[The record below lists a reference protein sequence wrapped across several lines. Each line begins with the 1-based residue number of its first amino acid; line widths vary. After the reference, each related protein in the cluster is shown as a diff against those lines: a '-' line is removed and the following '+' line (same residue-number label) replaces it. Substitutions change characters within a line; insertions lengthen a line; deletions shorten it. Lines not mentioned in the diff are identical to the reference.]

1 MRLQLSAS
9 RCCADAL
16 LIIED
21 VDGKSAIDKEKD
33 HMQTGKRTSIALSAF
48 LVFIIAATT
57 ISASFAAKPVPP
69 PGPTLNPKTIPKYTQ
84 QLVIPPVY
92 TPASVMVNGKLT
104 DTYQVEMVSGVLQQI
119 LPPGFPTTPVW
130 AYKGLTNAGVLA
142 HSPAATFEAR
152 TGTPVQVTWIN
163 TITSNYMFP
172 IDPTLHWA
180 NPNNIPMDT
189 AMTQAMNG
197 LAPPYPP
204 GYNGIPYTLPGT
216 TTVTNPNGWN
226 AQAPVPLVTHLHGGE
241 VLSDYDGGPEQWFTQ
256 SGPQGADYRS
266 VPGAPLNGAT
276 YEYPNMQQPAT
287 LWYHDH
293 ALGVT
298 RINVMSGLAGFY
310 LLRDPAD
317 PVQAV
322 LPANQYEVPL
332 AIQDRSFNIDGSLWF
347 PTVGINPTMH
357 PYWMPEFF
365 GNTIMVNGRVWPNLN
380 VDQGWYRFRVLDG
393 SNARFY
399 TMTLKD
405 QTTGLKLPFIQIGS
419 DGGYLK
425 APATLKELTI
435 APGERADILV
445 DFSAIAP
452 ETRIIV
458 ENKAK
463 APFPAGAQPDPQ
475 TTGQIMQFT
484 VQANAGFNKGLPIVL
499 PATLNPTLAGA
510 VFPTLPAP
518 PAFVAPNV
526 NPRTLPLVEV
536 MGMLGPLEVLLNG
549 QKWMAPTTEQPRVG
563 DTEDW
568 EIPNLT
574 ADTHPIHL
582 HLVQFQLVS
591 RQGFDVA
598 GYTAAWLA
606 ANAAGS
612 ATGMPP
618 WDNTYTPIPVDVRP
632 FLKGK
637 AVPAAPNEQG
647 WKDTVQMNPGEVTVI
662 RVRFAPQDAPTTG
675 VGAPTAGTNLYPFDP
690 ALATSPGYVWHCHII
705 DHEDNE
711 MMRRYKVVP

>member
-1 MRLQLSAS
+1 LLVLSIVS
-9 RCCADAL
+9 
-16 LIIED
+16 
-21 VDGKSAIDKEKD
+21 
-33 HMQTGKRTSIALSAF
+33 
-48 LVFIIAATT
+48 TT
-57 ISASFAAKPVPP
+57 ITASFAAKPVPP
-69 PGPTLNPKTIPKYTQ
+69 SGPTLNPKTIPKYTQ

-92 TPASVMVNGKLT
+92 TPTPMMINGKLT
-104 DTYQVEMVSGVLQQI
+104 DTYQVEMISGAQQQI
-119 LPPGFPTTPVW
+119 LPPPFPATSVW
-130 AYKGLTNAGVLA
+130 AYKGLTSAGIIA
-142 HSPAATFEAR
+142 HSPAATFEAIKD
-152 TGTPVQVTWIN
+152 TPVQVTWIN
-163 TITSNYMFP
+163 QITSSYMFP
-172 IDPTLHWA
+172 VDPTLHWA

-189 AMTQAMNG
+189 AMTQAMSG

-204 GYNGIPYTLPGT
+204 GYNGATYTLPGT
-216 TTVTNPNGWN
+216 TIVTNPNAWN

-241 VLSDYDGGPEQWFTQ
+241 VISDYDGGPEQWFTQ
-256 SGPQGADYRS
+256 GGLQGTDYRS
-266 VPGAPLNGAT
+266 APGAPLNGAI
-276 YEYPNMQQPAT
+276 YEYNNTQQPAT

-298 RINVMSGLAGFY
+298 RLNVMSGLAGFY

-317 PVQAV
+317 PVEAV
-322 LPANQYEVPL
+322 VPTGQYEVPL
-332 AIQDRSFNIDGSLWF
+332 AIQDRSFNTDGSLWF
-347 PTVGINPTMH
+347 PTAGINPTMH

-365 GNTIMVNGRVWPNLN
+365 GNTIMVNGVVWPNLN
-380 VDQGWYRFRVLDG
+380 VNQGWYRFRLLDG

-399 TMTLKD
+399 TITLKD
-405 QTTGLKLPFIQIGS
+405 QTTGLKVPFIQIGT

-425 APATLKELTI
+425 APVTLKEITI

-445 DFSAIAP
+445 NFSAIAAG
-452 ETRIIV
+452 TRIIV

-484 VQANAGFNKGLPIVL
+484 VTTTAGFNKGLPITL
-499 PATLNPTLAGA
+499 PVPLNPTLTAA
-510 VFPTLPAP
+510 AFPTLPAP
-518 PAFVAPNV
+518 TPFVAPNV

-549 QKWMAPTTEQPRVG
+549 QKWIAPTTEDPRVG
-563 DTEDW
+563 ATEDW
-568 EIPNLT
+568 DIPNLT

-591 RQGFDVA
+591 RQTFDAA
-598 GYTAAWLA
+598 GYNAAWLL

-612 ATGMPP
+612 ANGMPP
-618 WDNTYTPIPVDVRP
+618 WDNTYTPVPVDVTP
-632 FLKGK
+632 FLKGNP
-637 AVPAAPNEQG
+637 APAALNEQG

-675 VGAPTAGTNLYPFDP
+675 GGAPAAGTNLYPFNP
-690 ALATSPGYVWHCHII
+690 TLATSPGYVWHCHII

-711 MMRRYKVVP
+711 MMRRYKVLP

>member
-1 MRLQLSAS
+1 MQL
-9 RCCADAL
+9 
-16 LIIED
+16 
-21 VDGKSAIDKEKD
+21 VKEKD
-33 HMQTGKRTSIALSAF
+33 QMQIGRKTSIALGTL
-48 LVFIIAATT
+48 LVLVIVTTT

-92 TPASVMVNGKLT
+92 TPTTVMINGKLT
-104 DTYQVEMVSGVLQQI
+104 DTYQVEMVSGALQQI
-119 LPPGFPTTPVW
+119 LPPGFPATSVW
-130 AYKGLTNAGVLA
+130 AYRGLTNAGVIA
-142 HSPAATFEAR
+142 YSPAATFEAKV
-152 TGTPVQVTWIN
+152 GTPVQVTWIN
-163 TITSNYMFP
+163 TITSNYMFS

-180 NPNNIPMDT
+180 NPNDIPMDT

-204 GYNGIPYTLPGT
+204 GYNGVPYTLPGT

-256 SGPQGADYRS
+256 GGLQGADYRS
-266 VPGAPLNGAT
+266 LPGAPVNGAT
-276 YEYPNMQQPAT
+276 YEYPNAQQPAT

-298 RINVMSGLAGFY
+298 RMNVMSGLAGFY
-310 LLRDPAD
+310 LLRDVTD

-322 LPANQYEVPL
+322 LPPNQYEVPL
-332 AIQDRSFNIDGSLWF
+332 AIQDRSFNTDGSLWF

-380 VDQGWYRFRVLDG
+380 VDQGWYRFRILDG

-399 TMTLKD
+399 TIALKD

-425 APATLKELTI
+425 APVTLKELTI

-452 ETRIIV
+452 GTRIIV

-484 VQANAGFNKGLPIVL
+484 VQANAGYNKGLPIAL
-499 PATLNPTLAGA
+499 PVTLNPTLTGA
-510 VFPTLPAP
+510 TFPTLPAP

-526 NPRTLPLVEV
+526 SPRTLPLVEV

-568 EIPNLT
+568 GIPNLT

-591 RQGFDVA
+591 RQSFDVA
-598 GYTAAWLA
+598 GYTRAWLA

-618 WDNTYTPIPVDVRP
+618 WDNTYTPIPVDVTP

-637 AVPAAPNEQG
+637 AKPAAPNEQG

-662 RVRFAPQDAPTTG
+662 RVRFAPQNAPTTG
-675 VGAPTAGTNLYPFDP
+675 AGAPTAGTNLYPFDP
-690 ALATSPGYVWHCHII
+690 TLAASPGYVWHCHII

>member
-1 MRLQLSAS
+1 MKFKKSTTLTLATISI
-9 RCCADAL
+9 L
-16 LIIED
+16 VII
-21 VDGKSAIDKEKD
+21 
-33 HMQTGKRTSIALSAF
+33 
-48 LVFIIAATT
+48 ATT
-57 ISASFAAKPVPP
+57 ISTGFTAKPVQP

-84 QLVIPPVY
+84 QLVIPPIY
-92 TPASVMVNGKLT
+92 TPTTVMINGTLT
-104 DTYQVEMVSGVLQQI
+104 DTYQVEMVSGVMQQI
-119 LPPGFPTTPVW
+119 LPPGFPATSVW
-130 AYKGLTNAGVLA
+130 AYKGLTNAGVIA
-142 HSPAATFEAR
+142 HSPAATFEASV
-152 TGTPVQVTWIN
+152 GTPVRVTWIN
-163 TITSNYMFP
+163 NITSDYMFA

-189 AMTQAMNG
+189 TMAQAMNG

-204 GYNGIPYTLPGT
+204 GYNGLPYTLPGT
-216 TTVTNPNGWN
+216 AIVTNPDGWN
-226 AQAPVPLVTHLHGGE
+226 AQTSVPLVTHLHGGE
-241 VLSDYDGGPEQWFTQ
+241 VISDYDGGPEQWFTQ
-256 SGPQGADYRS
+256 GGLQGPDYRS
-266 VPGAPLNGAT
+266 LAGAPANGAT
-276 YEYPNMQQPAT
+276 YEYPNEQQPAT

-310 LLRDPAD
+310 LLRDVND
-317 PVQAV
+317 TVQAL
-322 LPANQYEVPL
+322 LPTNQYEVPL

-365 GNTIMVNGRVWPNLN
+365 GNTIMVNGVVWPNLN
-380 VDQGWYRFRVLDG
+380 VDQGWYRFRILDG

-399 TMTLKD
+399 TIALKD

-425 APATLKELTI
+425 APVTLQELTI

-445 DFSAIAP
+445 DFSAITP
-452 ETRIIV
+452 GTRIIV

-463 APFPAGAQPDPQ
+463 APFPGGAQPDPQ

-484 VQANAGFNKGLPIVL
+484 VQANVGFNRGLSIAL
-499 PATLNPTLAGA
+499 PATLNPTLTGPS
-510 VFPTLPAP
+510 FPTLPAP
-518 PAFVAPNV
+518 PAFTAPNV

-549 QKWMAPTTEQPRVG
+549 QKWAAPTTEQPRVG

-568 EIPNLT
+568 VIPNLT

-591 RQGFDVA
+591 RQKFDVA
-598 GYTAAWLA
+598 KYTVAWYS

-612 ATGMPP
+612 QTGMPP
-618 WDNTYTPIPVDVRP
+618 WDNTYTPTLVDVTP

-637 AVPAAPNEQG
+637 VMPPAPNEQG

-662 RVRFAPQDAPTTG
+662 RVRFAPQNAPTTG
-675 VGAPTAGTNLYPFDP
+675 AGAPTAGVNLYSFDP
-690 ALATSPGYVWHCHII
+690 TLPTSPGYVWHCHII

-711 MMRRYKVVP
+711 MMRRYEVLP